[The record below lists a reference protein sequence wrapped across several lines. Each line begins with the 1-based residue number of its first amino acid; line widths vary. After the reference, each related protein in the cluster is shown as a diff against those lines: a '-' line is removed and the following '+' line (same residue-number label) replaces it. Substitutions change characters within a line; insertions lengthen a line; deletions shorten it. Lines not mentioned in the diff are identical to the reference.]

1 MLAKRESPGSAS
13 LTMAKHKAIA
23 QTPDRVGGRR
33 WYRFDVTS
41 DLPAA
46 VFFDAYGTLIHFPAD
61 PSPFDYMADA
71 VGRAG
76 VNLPRERLDAALH
89 AEMRYFKAHFSSVR
103 TAEDF
108 QRLKLD
114 DARVY
119 VEELGDTGPVRLDVA
134 HMAAELHEAFATRVL
149 PDALPAIDVVHAAG
163 VRAGVLSNY
172 SYLLPLVLDGL
183 GLADQLDPIVFSAAV
198 GAEKPDRRIFET
210 AAAAVGAELAD
221 CVLIGDDLENDVAGG
236 RGCGMPVVWIARD
249 GSPAPPGVAAAGDL
263 ADAARMALGPDW
275 RTLSLNQPVADRPV
289 PGTHHTGANA

>member
-1 MLAKRESPGSAS
+1 MLAKRKSPASAS
-13 LTMAKHKAIA
+13 LTMAKHRAIA
-23 QTPDRVGGRR
+23 QTPDGFSGRQ
-33 WYRFDVTS
+33 WYGSGVAS
-41 DLPAA
+41 SLPAA

-71 VGRAG
+71 VRRAG
-76 VNLPRERLDAALH
+76 VNLPRKRLDAALH
-89 AEMRYFKAHFSSVR
+89 AEMRYFKAHFAGVR

-119 VEELGDTGPVRLDVA
+119 VEELGDTGPARLDVA

-149 PDALPAIDVVHAAG
+149 PDALRAIDVVQAAG

-183 GLADQLDPIVFSAAV
+183 GLAERLDPIVFSAAV

-210 AAAAVGAELAD
+210 AAAAVDADLAD

-236 RGCGMPVVWIARD
+236 RRCGMPVVWIARD
-249 GSPAPPGVAAAGDL
+249 GSAAPPGVATARDL
-263 ADAARMALGPDW
+263 ADAARMALAPGW
-275 RTLSLNQPVADRPV
+275 QSLSLSEPRSS
-289 PGTHHTGANA
+289 GTGA

>member
-1 MLAKRESPGSAS
+1 
-13 LTMAKHKAIA
+13 MAKHTAIA
-23 QTPDRVGGRR
+23 QTPDGLALVR
-33 WYRFDVTS
+33 WYGSGVTS
-41 DLPAA
+41 SYPAA

-71 VGRAG
+71 VRRTG
-76 VNLPRERLDAALH
+76 VDVSRERLDSALH
-89 AEMRYFKAHFSSVR
+89 AEMRYFKAHFSGVR

-183 GLADQLDPIVFSAAV
+183 GLAARLDPVVFSAAV
-198 GAEKPDRRIFET
+198 GAEKPDPRIFET
-210 AAAAVGAELAD
+210 AAAAVGAATRE
-221 CVLIGDDLENDVAGG
+221 CVLIGDDLENDVAGA
-236 RGCGMPVVWIARD
+236 RDCGMPVVWIARD
-249 GSPAPPGVAAAGDL
+249 GATAPPGVATARDL
-263 ADAARMALGPDW
+263 ADAANMALAPGW
-275 RTLSLNQPVADRPV
+275 RSLSLTEPHGSAA
-289 PGTHHTGANA
+289 GA

>member
-1 MLAKRESPGSAS
+1 
-13 LTMAKHKAIA
+13 MAKHRAIA
-23 QTPDRVGGRR
+23 QTPDGFSGRQ
-33 WYRFDVTS
+33 WYGSGVAS
-41 DLPAA
+41 SLPAA

-61 PSPFDYMADA
+61 PSPFDYMAVA
-71 VGRAG
+71 VRRAG
-76 VNLPRERLDAALH
+76 VNLPRKRLDAALH
-89 AEMRYFKAHFSSVR
+89 AEMRYFKAHFAGVR

-163 VRAGVLSNY
+163 VRTAVLSNY

-183 GLADQLDPIVFSAAV
+183 GLADRLDPIVFSAAV

-210 AAAAVGAELAD
+210 AAAAVDADVSD

-249 GSPAPPGVAAAGDL
+249 GSPAPPRVAMARDL
-263 ADAARMALGPDW
+263 ADAARMALAPGW
-275 RTLSLNQPVADRPV
+275 QSLSLSQPR
-289 PGTHHTGANA
+289 GSGTGA